1 MNEGAKKRGRF
12 DAVVTGLVGRTI
24 ESVIYRDLAAVY
36 GQPRRWDYGEWH
48 HAVMGVEFG
57 TDRGPVSLTWTDT
70 FWPYGIEAIPR
81 PLSQLIHVAGE
92 HWDVS
97 SAPPWN
103 TLLRSPIRSASTYWE
118 TFTIEG
124 AGSNRPSV
132 LDMPLGIQLDFDA
145 GTAWA
150 IAAIPQ
156 EPDMRE
162 VSVPGDEIVVVF
174 TGDRLRQFGFPREF
188 GDPTKDS

>member
-1 MNEGAKKRGRF
+1 MDEDAKKRGRF

-24 ESVIYRDLAAVY
+24 ESVINRDLAAVY
-36 GQPRRWDYGEWH
+36 GRPRRWDYGEWH

-57 TDRGPVSLTWTDT
+57 TDRGPVSL
-70 FWPYGIEAIPR
+70 
-81 PLSQLIHVAGE
+81 VAGE

-97 SAPPWN
+97 SAPPGD

-132 LDMPLGIQLDFDA
+132 FGMPLGIQLDFDA
-145 GTAWA
+145 GMAWA

-156 EPDMRE
+156 DPDMRE
-162 VSVPGDEIVVVF
+162 VFVPGDEIMVVF
-174 TGDRLRQFGFPREF
+174 TGDRMRQFGFPREF